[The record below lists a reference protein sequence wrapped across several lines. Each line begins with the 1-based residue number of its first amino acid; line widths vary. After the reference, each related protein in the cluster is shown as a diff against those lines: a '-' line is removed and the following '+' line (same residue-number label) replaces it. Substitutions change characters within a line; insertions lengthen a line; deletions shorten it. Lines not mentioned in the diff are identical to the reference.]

1 MFESC
6 NMSIPE
12 MRQLIADIEKAI
24 DKKVMEEFPIGTL
37 VGRMCDLFTTDK
49 NSHVVIGHKLPFITI
64 IQSGCMEASPVNVK
78 PETLVTNRKK
88 AMAAKGITDE
98 DWLD

>member
-37 VGRMCDLFTTDK
+37 VGRMCDLFVSDK
-49 NSHVVIGHKLPFITI
+49 YNYVVIGHKLPFITI
-64 IQSGCMEASPVNVK
+64 IQTGCMEASPVNVK
-78 PETLVTNRKK
+78 PETLIVDIMK
-88 AMAAKGITDE
+88 ARNAKGLKDK